1 MPLANGELPQHG
13 RGAAVCRPSMEAC
26 QAMTRRARAHAA
38 LSGQFVAPL
47 ARTHATAGETPTIA
61 REHAYNEPPLCCWPR
76 HRQRDARRAHAREE
90 GQADDAATRPLAHHQ
105 ADGLISLRVR
115 DESVATS
122 VAVVTRITVREFRE
136 LPRITVCTRYL
147 YHRVHMRPPT
157 LLPIRESQEPGRG
170 SPIADGAAHTGVS
183 STLGG
188 RTRRRAS
195 C

>member
-61 REHAYNEPPLCCWPR
+61 RAHAYNEPPLCCWPR

-105 ADGLISLRVR
+105 ADSLDQPSSSW

-122 VAVVTRITVREFRE
+122 VAVVTRITVQFCHGVYTIFV
-136 LPRITVCTRYL
+136 P
-147 YHRVHMRPPT
+147 RVHMRPPT
-157 LLPIRESQEPGRG
+157 LLPIRDAQEPGRG
-170 SPIADGAAHTGVS
+170 SAIADGAAHTGVS